1 MLFSG
6 VNFESA
12 RSTFV
17 VLILKKK
24 FSMINL
30 VPTVFFPGKRAGQP
44 PHPPPP
50 PTPDWQADCRIRF
63 FEVVL

>member
-44 PHPPPP
+44 PHPRL
-50 PTPDWQADCRIRF
+50 AG
-63 FEVVL
+63 